1 MEKITSL
8 KQRKD
13 LQKKLKETTH
23 QFFDYE
29 SVSLEDMVGQY
40 IIIKRF
46 IKGIPTKFGAE
57 RMLLII
63 DEVDQDVVDEWEED
77 PDEVELKTGNTYK
90 MFSSSK
96 RINKSIQALEETDPT
111 CFPLLVKI
119 NKRTFKAKSK
129 KTGKMEEFTSYEI
142 EL

>member
-1 MEKITSL
+1 
-8 KQRKD
+8 
-13 LQKKLKETTH
+13 
-23 QFFDYE
+23 
-29 SVSLEDMVGQY
+29 MVGQY

-129 KTGKMEEFTSYEI
+129 KTGKIEEFTSYEI

>member
-63 DEVDQDVVDEWEED
+63 DEVDQDAVDEWEED